1 MHSVVV
7 QYKKEYTKWQLEHNI
22 SALYGHLLFFFT
34 AVGKGW
40 HLILSK
46 IYLRKASAGSM
57 VMCRRKP
64 SLNISGSLIIG
75 SGSKLWSVINR
86 VRISSFKGAEIIIGE
101 NTFINGARIAA
112 KRRITIGSNVH
123 IAPEVVIMDSDFH
136 DATDLEAAG
145 NSADVIIGNHVWI
158 STRAMILKGVTIG
171 DGAVVAA
178 GAIVTKNVPAHTLV
192 AGIPARQIKKLK

>member
-1 MHSVVV
+1 MHTVVV
-7 QYKKEYTKWQLEHNI
+7 QYRKEYLKWQVEHNT
-22 SALYGHLLFFFT
+22 SAIYGHLLFFFT
-34 AVGKGW
+34 ALGKGW
-40 HLILSK
+40 NLMFSK
-46 IYLRKASAGSM
+46 FYLRKAFTGSM

-64 SLNISGSLIIG
+64 SLNISGSLVIG

-86 VRISSFKGAEIIIGE
+86 VRISSFRGAEIIIGE

-112 KRRITIGSNVH
+112 KKKIVIGNNVH

-136 DATDLEAAG
+136 DATDLDAAG
-145 NSADVIIGNHVWI
+145 QSAQITIGNHVWI

-178 GAIVTKNVPAHTLV
+178 GAIVTKDVPAHTLV
-192 AGIPARQIKKLK
+192 GGIPARHIKNLN